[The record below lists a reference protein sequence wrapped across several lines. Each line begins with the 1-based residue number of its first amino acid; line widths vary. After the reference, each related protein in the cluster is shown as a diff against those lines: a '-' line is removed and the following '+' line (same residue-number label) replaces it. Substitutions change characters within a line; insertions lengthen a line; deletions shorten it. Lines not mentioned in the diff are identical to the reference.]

1 MDSRMF
7 ELISNKPELVTEFP
21 DWMLS
26 KETETE
32 LLDTGGLAIVE
43 IAGRDSY
50 AAALEAIKLRD
61 IKAYLPTIAY
71 SGTQFG
77 DWETSFKKAVLLKEK
92 LSHAGIKVFDPLL
105 IGDPKFWRLLCGR
118 YAAHVSKQ
126 TGFHSS
132 CLGCHLYFH
141 GIRIPLAKMLNCN
154 LIVAGERESHEG
166 KVKINQ
172 LPIALDTYIS
182 FVKKFDIELL
192 LPLRQI
198 SSNKVI
204 EAILGEDWEEGTQQL
219 QCVLSGN
226 YEDPNGDPVYSEEP
240 IKLFYEDYALPLA
253 EDFVQAYL
261 PNVIN

>member
-1 MDSRMF
+1 ML
-7 ELISNKPELVTEFP
+7 ELISSKPELVTEFP
-21 DWMLS
+21 EWMLS
-26 KETETE
+26 KETKTE
-32 LLDTGGLAIVE
+32 LLNTDGLAIVE
-43 IAGRDSY
+43 IAGRDSF
-50 AAALEAIKLRD
+50 AAILEALKLRD

-71 SGTQFG
+71 TGTQFG
-77 DWETSFKKAVLLKEK
+77 DWETPFNKAHQLKAK
-92 LSHAGIKVFDPLL
+92 LSQTGVRVFDPLL
-105 IGDPKFWRLLCGR
+105 IGDPTFWRLLCGR

-192 LPLRQI
+192 LPLRRI
-198 SSNKVI
+198 SSNKEI

-226 YEDPNGDPVYSEEP
+226 YQDPNGDPVYPEES
-240 IKLFYEDYALPLA
+240 IKLFYEDYALKLA
-253 EDFVQAYL
+253 EGIIQKYL
-261 PNVIN
+261 LDMNN